1 MRIPQEK
8 FDEIA
13 QANDI
18 VDVISSYTQ
27 VKRRTKS
34 FIALCPFHPDKNP
47 SLHISPQKQ
56 VYHCF
61 ACGASGNIF
70 TFVQEYEKIPFIEAV
85 QKLALRAGI
94 DLSSFSGKPDLTSEM
109 SVQFEINRASAR
121 FFYDYLVKLA
131 DTEKEFVWGYL
142 KKRGI
147 DKDAV
152 KKFGIGYSPN
162 TWNSL
167 FNHFAEEESFS
178 PEDIEKSGLILKK
191 EGDNARWYDRFRG
204 RLMFPIFNENDKV
217 VGFGGRKMH
226 EDDQSGKY
234 INSPESRIY
243 NKSKILYGLN
253 FSKDSIRANDFVIL
267 VEGYMDLI
275 SLFLAGVTN
284 VVASSGT
291 ALTEEQVQLIKRYT
305 MNVVIIYD
313 ADVAGIKAAKRGT
326 ELLLEG
332 GLDLH
337 VVTLPEGEDPD
348 SFIRVKG
355 KKEFD
360 KYLAR
365 KQSIIR
371 FISSLYEKENKLSTA
386 EQKADFVE
394 EIISYIVR
402 IPDKLKAVFYI
413 KEIAQMYKLY
423 ESDLRDAFSVARKQY
438 KKESFPKSSVV
449 IPGPRTAHK
458 KISPAEVS
466 TAERDMLDVFI
477 HGGHEA
483 IQYLA
488 ENIHIDYLTSP
499 AVLILAEAMLDEF
512 TNEGRIDTARVMEII
527 TDPAAQ
533 ELLGSLST
541 PKYEI
546 SKSDTLQRHSI
557 LASGEKS
564 TMNYMK
570 TAEGVIK
577 QFKIRRLEN
586 LIEEIRGDHEK
597 GNRIIE
603 LQKKIKNLKNGIKTA
618 TDDEPEDNEREDTN
632 EENTS

>member
-18 VDVISSYTQ
+18 IDVISSYTN
-27 VKRRTKS
+27 VKRRSKS
-34 FIALCPFHPDKNP
+34 FIALCPFHPDRNP

-61 ACGASGNIF
+61 SCGASGNVF
-70 TFVQEYEKIPFIEAV
+70 TFVQEYEKIPFMEAA
-85 QKLALRAGI
+85 QKLAVRAGI
-94 DLSSFSGKPDLTSEM
+94 DMGSFSGKPDLSSEM
-109 SVQFEINRASAR
+109 SVQFEINRAAAR
-121 FFYDYLVKLA
+121 IFYDNLNKLTG
-131 DTEKEFVWGYL
+131 TEKDFVWGYL

-152 KKFGIGYSPN
+152 KKFGIGYSLN
-162 TWNSL
+162 TWSSL
-167 FNHFAEEESFS
+167 FSHFAEEESFS
-178 PEDIEKSGLILKK
+178 PEDLEKAGLIIKK
-191 EGDNARWYDRFRG
+191 EEENARWYDRFRG

-226 EDDQSGKY
+226 EDDLGGKY
-234 INSPESRIY
+234 INSPETRIY

-253 FSKDSIRANDFVIL
+253 FSKDSIRANDYVIL

-305 MNVVIIYD
+305 KSVVIIYD
-313 ADVAGIKAAKRGT
+313 ADIAGIKAAKRGT

-337 VVTLPEGEDPD
+337 VVTLPEGDDPD
-348 SFIRVKG
+348 SFIRAKG
-355 KKEFD
+355 KKDFD
-360 KYLAR
+360 MYLSR

-371 FISSLYEKENKLSTA
+371 FISGLYEKENKLSTA
-386 EQKADFVE
+386 EEKADFVK

-402 IPDKLKAVFYI
+402 IPDKLKAVFYV

-423 ESDLRDAFSVARKQY
+423 ESDLRDAFTAANRQY
-438 KKESFPKSSVV
+438 KKESFPKTSVV
-449 IPGPRTAHK
+449 IPASKRPLSATHK
-458 KISPAEVS
+458 KTTAVKFSA
-466 TAERDMLDVFI
+466 AERDMLDVFI
-477 HGGHEA
+477 NGGYEA
-483 IQYLA
+483 TQYLA
-488 ENIHIDYLTSP
+488 ENIHIDYITSP
-499 AVLILAEAMLDEF
+499 AVLILAEAMLDEIA
-512 TNEGRIDTARVMEII
+512 NEGRIDTARIMENIND
-527 TDPAAQ
+527 TAAK
-533 ELLGSLST
+533 ELLGSLSA

-546 SKSDTLQRHSI
+546 SKSDTLQTHSI
-557 LASGEKS
+557 LASSEKG
-564 TMNYMK
+564 MLNYNRIAK
-570 TAEGVIK
+570 DVIK
-577 QFKIRRLEN
+577 QFKISRLEN
-586 LIEEIRGDHEK
+586 LIEEIKGDHEM

-603 LQKKIKNLKNGIKTA
+603 LQKKIRNLKNGVNDTSY
-618 TDDEPEDNEREDTN
+618 DEPG
-632 EENTS
+632 EES